1 MRPLGNHDAFNLIS
15 PNASTRC
22 GAWPLC
28 ILENHLNATFEALG
42 LSEATLSAVERMGFS
57 VPTPVQEQAIPLA
70 LEGRDVVAAAKTGTG
85 KTAAFSLPM
94 IERIGRSKRP
104 GSPKALIVT
113 PTRELAMQI
122 DAACYTLAKSSNH
135 RVLTVVG
142 GMPYKAQIA
151 KLKRGVDILIA
162 TPGRLHDLMERGLV
176 KLDGIEVLVLDEAD
190 RMLDMGFW
198 PTMKKVVAATPATR
212 QTLLFSA
219 TLDRKVMQNT
229 SPILKD
235 PAFVEIAHKGETADT
250 VDQFVMPIT
259 QAKKPALLRAVLE
272 NKGSERIIVFART
285 KNRSEICARQLRE
298 AGYRVDSIHSDKSQ
312 AQRKR
317 ALDAF
322 TKGKVDILVA
332 TDVLARGI
340 DVSNVDHVINYDLPD
355 CPEDYVHRI
364 GRTGRAGE
372 QGFAIS
378 FVSPESK
385 TALRDIEKLL
395 GKKIPSIKIDNYDNS
410 DAVKALASQYVPK
423 SNQRSASSFSR
434 DMRPGRGRGGGRR

>member
-1 MRPLGNHDAFNLIS
+1 
-15 PNASTRC
+15 
-22 GAWPLC
+22 
-28 ILENHLNATFEALG
+28 
-42 LSEATLSAVERMGFS
+42 
-57 VPTPVQEQAIPLA
+57 
-70 LEGRDVVAAAKTGTG
+70 
-85 KTAAFSLPM
+85 
-94 IERIGRSKRP
+94 
-104 GSPKALIVT
+104 
-113 PTRELAMQI
+113 
-122 DAACYTLAKSSNH
+122 
-135 RVLTVVG
+135 
-142 GMPYKAQIA
+142 
-151 KLKRGVDILIA
+151 
-162 TPGRLHDLMERGLV
+162 
-176 KLDGIEVLVLDEAD
+176 
-190 RMLDMGFW
+190 
-198 PTMKKVVAATPATR
+198 
-212 QTLLFSA
+212 
-219 TLDRKVMQNT
+219 MQNI

-410 DAVKALASQYVPK
+410 DAEKALASQYVPK

-434 DMRPGRGRGGGRR
+434 DMRPGRGRRGGRR

>member
-1 MRPLGNHDAFNLIS
+1 MTLHSHLAERKHALRRVNL
-15 PNASTRC
+15 
-22 GAWPLC
+22 LYV
-28 ILENHLNATFEALG
+28 LENHLNATFEALG
-42 LSEATLSAVERMGFS
+42 LSEATLSAVERMGFTT
-57 VPTPVQEQAIPLA
+57 PTPVQEQAIPLA

-94 IERIGRSKRP
+94 IERIGHSKHP
-104 GSPKALIVT
+104 GTPKALIVT
-113 PTRELAMQI
+113 PTRELAQQI
-122 DAACYTLAKSSNH
+122 DAACYALSKGSKH

-142 GMPYKAQIA
+142 GMPYKAQID

-176 KLDGIEVLVLDEAD
+176 KLGDVEVLVLDEAD

-198 PTMKKVVAATPATR
+198 PTMKKVVAATPDTR

-219 TLDRKVMQNT
+219 TLDRKVMQNI

-250 VDQFVMPIT
+250 VEQYIMPIT
-259 QAKKPALLRAVLE
+259 QVKKPALLRAVLE
-272 NKGSERIIVFART
+272 EKGSKRIIVFART

-372 QGFAIS
+372 SGFAIS
-378 FVSPESK
+378 FVSPETK
-385 TALRDIEKLL
+385 GALRDIEKLL
-395 GKKIPSIKIDNYDNS
+395 GKKIPAIKMDNYDNS
-410 DAVKALASQYVPK
+410 DAEKALASQYVPK
-423 SNQRSASSFSR
+423 SNQRSASAFSHA
-434 DMRPGRGRGGGRR
+434 MRGRGRGRR